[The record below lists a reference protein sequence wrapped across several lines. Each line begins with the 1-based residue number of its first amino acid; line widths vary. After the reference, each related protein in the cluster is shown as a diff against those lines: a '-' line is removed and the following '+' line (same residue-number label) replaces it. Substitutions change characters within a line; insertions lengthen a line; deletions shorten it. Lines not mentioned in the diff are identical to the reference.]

1 MSSSQTFQAAIEM
14 MQPIYTAAVIH
25 LIAELRGAQWC
36 NLYTSVIYGREID
49 LLSVPDYVED
59 ARYGA
64 SILCIRA
71 RVSRPRAEAFVTSA
85 RTGVT
90 TCGPWTI
97 SYATQEVAVGF
108 RPATAQTD
116 LNESSFWETSL
127 WTREWIGTEKIFNGE
142 QLRNS
147 TAWRVAE
154 YLGCL
159 NEARWL
165 PIPLQRYPEKLGDI
179 DEVWPSPLSL
189 ESRNLNQVWE
199 FEVVSLDPSLLIR
212 DVAITGSLVR
222 EDLIVSALHLHG
234 SGPHTIDE
242 TIDAINLLITV
253 DGIPMDA
260 HAHRYLRSLT
270 MRTTLYG
277 GDTYTVPS
285 FGSRPEMQIA
295 IGRPASN
302 PSVIGTSRAEVVRH
316 RAWIVGR
323 LFRHFAQPVD
333 SERVYDPQVG
343 SGVVEQ
349 AFRDLQLYGRSEGP
363 SEILVADPYALDE
376 RALDA
381 IAVTVARGGLTSSVR
396 VLTAF
401 LSVPK
406 NVSWMGRLL
415 ALVKAVLDRKG
426 QAKQT
431 AREKAE
437 AAANAAAQNIA
448 TKLNVSISFY
458 KIEGLHDRFLLVGD
472 RLWHVGCSFNTI
484 GQQISAVI
492 EMRDERA
499 KALVLGIVERTIA
512 QGPAFEVRP

>member
-1 MSSSQTFQAAIEM
+1 MSSSQTFQAAIEL
-14 MQPIYTAAVIH
+14 MQPIYTVAVIH

-36 NLYTSVIYGREID
+36 NLYTSAICGREID

-59 ARYGA
+59 ARYG
-64 SILCIRA
+64 SSLLCIRT
-71 RVSRPRAEAFVTSA
+71 RVSRPRAEAFLTSA
-85 RTGVT
+85 RTGVA
-90 TCGPWTI
+90 TCGSWTI
-97 SYATQEVAVGF
+97 SYEAREVAVGF
-108 RPATAQTD
+108 RPATTQTD

-127 WTREWIGTEKIFNGE
+127 WTREWIGTEKIFDGE

-147 TAWRVAE
+147 NAWRVAE

-165 PIPLQRYPEKLGDI
+165 PIPLQRHREKLGDI

-189 ESRNLNQVWE
+189 ESRNRDEVWE
-199 FEVVSLDPSLLIR
+199 FEVASLDQALLTR
-212 DVAITGSLVR
+212 DVAITGSLLR
-222 EDLIVSALHLHG
+222 DDLIVRALHHHG

-242 TIDAINLLITV
+242 DFDAINLLITV

-260 HAHRYLRSLT
+260 HAHRYFRSLT

-277 GDTYTVPS
+277 GDTYAVPS
-285 FGSRPEMQIA
+285 SGSRPGMHIA
-295 IGRPASN
+295 IGHPASG
-302 PSVIGTSRAEVVRH
+302 PSVIGTPRAEVVRH

-323 LFRHFAQPVD
+323 LFRHFGQPAD
-333 SERVYDPQVG
+333 SERVYDPRVG

-415 ALVKAVLDRKG
+415 ALVKAALDPKG
-426 QAKQT
+426 REKQT
-431 AREKAE
+431 ARKKAE
-437 AAANAAAQNIA
+437 AAAKAAAQNIA

-458 KIEGLHDRFLLVGD
+458 NIEGLHDRFLLVGD

-492 EMRDERA
+492 EMRDEKA
-499 KALVLGIVERTIA
+499 KALVLEIFERAIA
-512 QGPAFEVRP
+512 HGTAFEVTP